1 MKAIYKAV
9 NEEKGFSAY
18 VFKENDG
25 HYRYRTVY
33 LKHGEAIKITLF
45 VEKHLAIA
53 RADEF
58 AQTGEV

>member
-9 NEEKGFSAY
+9 NEEKGFAAY

-25 HYRYRTVY
+25 YYQFRNVYR
-33 LKHGEAIKITLF
+33 KDGEVVKITLF
-45 VEKHLAIA
+45 VQKNLAVA